1 MLKRAIALSVF
12 AVFILAGCGS
22 AKYGDVKEMMNSQID
37 VMEKFVS
44 SVEKATSGKEIA
56 DAINA
61 YSDDMKKLIPQMNE
75 LAKKYPEMK
84 GDEPPAEIKDLVSK
98 MQETSKKFAGALVKV
113 SMKYSRDPEVRKS
126 MRNIGE
132 IMKGLAK

>member
-61 YSDDMKKLIPQMNE
+61 YSDDMEKLIPQMNE

-84 GDEPPAEIKDLVSK
+84 GEEPPAEVKDLVNK

-113 SMKYSRDPEVRKS
+113 SMKYSRDPDVRKS
-126 MRNIGE
+126 MTNIGE